1 MVGSDP
7 RCLGDA
13 PMSVTRTH
21 ARTRVDAAPIRTAG
35 QRWGLGV
42 VAALPALLVALAMP
56 IIVEGSLTGFVY
68 APLVIAVMA
77 VTVALGRWAGLGV
90 AIMGVFIGILIGPG
104 GYAPASLLVSAMLSG
119 SILLGTWLA
128 QVLVL
133 GPRPA
138 SAALP
143 SLGLLAGA
151 LAAGMTGTI
160 EAGVLTAF
168 TGLALALLLIL
179 LGPWNGDGAV
189 RPARWAEVLTVITI
203 TVAALATYAVT
214 ESVPHQVPR
223 TIDLFGSATQDSRT
237 DGGVPDPF
245 LIAAR
250 WQLDPAEAGRV
261 LFTATTSRD
270 APLNRPT
277 WSTFATYNGIAWLS
291 PPTYGVPG
299 DEIPPEELGRPTDS
313 YVASTR
319 VTVGV
324 GLPGQWVPVPQRVSQ
339 VLSPVATRADPATG
353 VVASVSSPIDYSFDI
368 RYSLAVADRESVRAA
383 GPALSAGLDPAVAIP
398 GPLTG
403 AMAALADLVAAEESG
418 TWQQLVRLSEELRD
432 PRYSAAPPQ
441 ALAVGPPDRSYAG
454 LNRVLAEGVG
464 LQEQYAA
471 IWAIIG
477 RSWGVPTR
485 LVIGF
490 PPVGEE
496 SAAGVRTVIA
506 SEASIWPEARLS
518 GLGWVAFQP
527 SPQDVTA
534 GRDAVVRPLTPE
546 EVPNRPEPAPT
557 PTGGDASGGGSEGDP
572 DTAGGTV
579 EPEAG
584 TSVPWALMVPG
595 VVALLGLAW
604 ILYVAA
610 RRRAVRRRLRA
621 PSDPRADV
629 AGAWRWTR
637 LLLAESWL
645 ALPLSY
651 APAPDAE
658 YPADLP
664 DDVQWHVVTLAR
676 LAGPALYG
684 PGPVD
689 PAVAEEAWR
698 AAGQVD
704 RAVRKAT
711 GWRGALRRLVTPLDP
726 HRTTAPGLV
735 AAGRTLRA

>member
-1 MVGSDP
+1 MP
-7 RCLGDA
+7 R
-13 PMSVTRTH
+13 ST
-21 ARTRVDAAPIRTAG
+21 G

-56 IIVEGSLTGFVY
+56 LIVEGSLTGFVY

-77 VTVALGRWAGLGV
+77 VTIALGRWAGLGV
-90 AIMGVFIGILIGPG
+90 AVVGVVIGILVGPG
-104 GYAPASLLVSAMLSG
+104 GYAPESVLVSAMLSG
-119 SILLGTWLA
+119 SILIGTWLG

-143 SLGLLAGA
+143 ALGLLAGA

-168 TGLALALLLIL
+168 TGLSLALLLIL
-179 LGPWNGDGAV
+179 LGPWNGEGAV
-189 RPARWAEVLTVITI
+189 RPARWAEVLTVMTI
-203 TVAALATYAVT
+203 TVAALATYAISV
-214 ESVPHQVPR
+214 SVPHQVPR
-223 TIDLFGSATQDSRT
+223 TVELFGSERQESRT

-250 WQLDPAEAGRV
+250 WQLDPAEAGRT
-261 LFTATTSRD
+261 LFTLSTGPD

-277 WSTFATYNGIAWLS
+277 WSTFSTYNGIAWIS

-299 DEIPPEELGRPTDS
+299 DDIPPEEIGAPTDS

-339 VLSPVATRADPATG
+339 VLSPVATRADPVTG

-368 RYSLAVADRESVRAA
+368 RYSLAVADREQVR
-383 GPALSAGLDPAVAIP
+383 GTEPALSSDLDPAVAIP

-403 AMAALADLVAAEESG
+403 TMAELADLVAEQESA
-418 TWQQLVRLSEELRD
+418 TWQRLVSLAERLRD
-432 PRYSAAPPQ
+432 RRYSAAPPQ
-441 ALAVGPPDRSYAG
+441 ALAGGPPDRSYAG

-464 LQEQYAA
+464 FQEQYAA

-490 PPVGEE
+490 PPVSEADTA
-496 SAAGVRTVIA
+496 SVRTVLA
-506 SEASIWPEARLS
+506 SQVSVWPEARLE
-518 GLGWVAFQP
+518 GLGWVAFQA
-527 SPQDVTA
+527 SPQDVAA
-534 GRDAVVRPLTPE
+534 GRPAVVRPLTPD
-546 EVPNRPEPAPT
+546 EVPTRPEPEPS
-557 PTGGDASGGGSEGDP
+557 PTGGDASGGDSGDSTSP
-572 DTAGGTV
+572 DVAV
-579 EPEAG
+579 VDESLSIPWPIV
-584 TSVPWALMVPG
+584 VPAVVLVLGLGWIVY
-595 VVALLGLAW
+595 VAL
-604 ILYVAA
+604 
-610 RRRAVRRRLRA
+610 RRRAIRRGLRSRVDA
-621 PSDPRADV
+621 RADV
-629 AGAWRWTR
+629 AGSWRWAR

-651 APAPDAE
+651 APAPDAG
-658 YPADLP
+658 YPEDLP

-689 PAVAEEAWR
+689 PAVADEAWR
-698 AAGQVD
+698 SAAQVD
-704 RAVRKAT
+704 RAIRKAT
-711 GWRGALRRLVTPLDP
+711 GFRGRLRRLVTPMDP
-726 HRTTAPGLV
+726 QRTTAPGL
-735 AAGRTLRA
+735 AQPARTLRA

>member
-1 MVGSDP
+1 
-7 RCLGDA
+7 
-13 PMSVTRTH
+13 MSMTRAH
-21 ARTRVDAAPIRTAG
+21 ARPRTETAPPRTPG

-56 IIVEGSLTGFVY
+56 LIIEGTLTGFVY

-77 VTVALGRWAGLGV
+77 VTIGLGRWAGLAV
-90 AIMGVFIGILIGPG
+90 TIVGVFIGILVGPG
-104 GYAPASLLVSAMLSG
+104 GTAPESIVVSAMLSAA
-119 SILLGTWLA
+119 ILGGTWIG

-203 TVAALATYAVT
+203 TVAALVTY
-214 ESVPHQVPR
+214 SVSVSAPHQVPR
-223 TIDLFGSATQDSRT
+223 TIDLFGSATQESRT

-250 WQLDPAEAGRV
+250 WQLDPAESGRT
-261 LFTATTSRD
+261 LFTISTGPDS
-270 APLNRPT
+270 PLNRPT
-277 WSTFATYNGIAWLS
+277 WSTFSTYNGIAWIS

-299 DEIPPEELGRPTDS
+299 DDIPPEVVGAPLDS
-313 YVASTR
+313 YVASAR

-339 VLSPVATRADPATG
+339 VLSPVATRADPETG
-353 VVASVSSPIDYSFDI
+353 VVASVSSPIDYTFDV
-368 RYSLAVADRESVRAA
+368 RYSLAVADRDEVRQTE
-383 GPALSAGLDPAVAIP
+383 PALRSDIDPAIAIP

-403 AMAALADLVAAEESG
+403 TMAALSDLVLDLEDG
-418 TWQQLVRLSEELRD
+418 TWQRLVLLSERLRD

-441 ALAVGPPDRSYAG
+441 ALAAGPPDRSYAG
-454 LNRVLAEGVG
+454 LNRVLADGVG
-464 LQEQYAA
+464 FQEQYAA
-471 IWAIIG
+471 IWAIIA

-490 PPVGEE
+490 PPTVE
-496 SAAGVRTVIA
+496 ATAPGVRTVIA
-506 SEASIWPEARLS
+506 SEVSVWAEARLE
-518 GLGWVAFQP
+518 GLGWVAFQA
-527 SPQDVTA
+527 SPQDVAA
-534 GRDAVVRPLTPE
+534 GRPAVVRPLTPE
-546 EVPNRPEPAPT
+546 EVPTRPGPDPAPD
-557 PTGGDASGGGSEGDP
+557 GGDASGGDGEAADGSSDQ
-572 DTAGGTV
+572 AA
-579 EPEAG
+579 EAEQPAAIPWPLV
-584 TSVPWALMVPG
+584 VPLVVVVLIAAWV
-595 VVALLGLAW
+595 VYVAL
-604 ILYVAA
+604 
-610 RRRAVRRRLRA
+610 RRRAIRQRLRA
-621 PSDPRADV
+621 PGDPRADV

-651 APAPDAE
+651 APAPDAD
-658 YPADLP
+658 YPPDLP
-664 DDVQWHVVTLAR
+664 DDVQWNVVTLAR

-684 PGPVD
+684 PGPVE

-698 AAGQVD
+698 AAAQVD
-704 RAVRKAT
+704 RSIRKVT
-711 GWRGALRRLVTPLDP
+711 GWRGAVRRIVTPIDP
-726 HRTTAPGLV
+726 DRTTAPGLARRV
-735 AAGRTLRA
+735 GRIRG